1 MTLSTPDLLRSL
13 PWRRLLVLAALAV
26 VLLWAFAPTLGE
38 LAHRWSED
46 PQYSHGYLVP
56 AFAIVLLW
64 LRRDRCA
71 GITPSS
77 SWWGLL
83 LLGMGVALRFAGD
96 YIFLDWLDALAL
108 LPCITG
114 LTVLVG
120 GMPALRWAWPAIAF
134 LGFMI
139 PLPFGLEVALAH
151 PLQRVATVA
160 STYALQTLGF
170 PALSAGNVVAINET
184 RMGVVEA
191 CSGLSMLV
199 IFFALSTAFSV
210 LAPRPLWQKLVLAA
224 SAVPIALIAN
234 ITRITVTGVMH
245 ETVGHKAADLV
256 FHDLAGWL
264 MMPFALILLWLELKA
279 LGRLVVEVSA
289 SAPTAVSP
297 VSATLRPVVP
307 TKASKRRRNRKSIF
321 PPTPHGPKLP

>member
-1 MTLSTPDLLRSL
+1 MTPSSPDLVPALS
-13 PWRRLLVLAALAV
+13 WRRLLLPAVLGV

-64 LRRDRCA
+64 MRRERLA
-71 GITPSS
+71 GITAVP

-83 LLGMGVALRFAGD
+83 LLGLGVALRFAGD
-96 YIFLDWLDALAL
+96 YAYLDWLDAFAL

-114 LTVLVG
+114 LTLLMG
-120 GMPALRWAWPAIAF
+120 GRAALRWAWPAIAF

-139 PLPFGLEVALAH
+139 PLPFTLEVALAH
-151 PLQRVATVA
+151 PLQRVATIA

-170 PALSAGNVVAINET
+170 PALAAGNTIAINET
-184 RMGVVEA
+184 RLGVVEA

-210 LAPRPLWQKLVLAA
+210 LAPGPLWQKLVLAA

-245 ETVGHKAADLV
+245 ETVGHKAANLV

-264 MMPFALILLWLELKA
+264 MMPFALAILWLELKA
-279 LGRLVVEVSA
+279 LGHLIVEVSA
-289 SAPTAVSP
+289 STPAVSP
-297 VSATLRPVVP
+297 VASALRPALP
-307 TKASKRRRNRKSIF
+307 TKASKRRRAKKPLI
-321 PPTPHGPKLP
+321 PPAPHGPKLS

>member
-1 MTLSTPDLLRSL
+1 MTLSTPDLVRNL
-13 PWRRLLVLAALAV
+13 PWRRLLVPAALAV

-38 LAHRWSED
+38 LAHRWTQD

-56 AFAIVLLW
+56 AFAVVLLW
-64 LRRDRCA
+64 MRRDRCA
-71 GITPSS
+71 GIVPSW

-83 LLGMGVALRFAGD
+83 LLGLGVALRFAGD
-96 YIFLDWLDALAL
+96 YAFLDWVDAFAL
-108 LPCITG
+108 LPCIAG
-114 LTVLVG
+114 LTLLLG
-120 GMPALRWAWPAIAF
+120 GMAALRWAWPAIAF

-139 PLPFGLEVALAH
+139 PLPFTLEVALAH
-151 PLQRVATVA
+151 PLQRIATLA
-160 STYALQTLGF
+160 STYALQTLGL
-170 PALSAGNVVAINET
+170 PALSAGNTIAINET

-199 IFFALSTAFSV
+199 IFFALSTAFSI
-210 LAPRPLWQKLVLAA
+210 LAPRPLWQKLVLIA

-264 MMPFALILLWLELKA
+264 MMPFALLLLWLELKA
-279 LGRLVVEVSA
+279 LGRLIVEVSA
-289 SAPTAVSP
+289 SAPAAVSP
-297 VSATLRPVVP
+297 MAATLRPALP
-307 TKASKRRRNRKSIF
+307 TKASKRRRAKKPLI
-321 PPTPHGPKLP
+321 PPAPHGPKLS

>member
-1 MTLSTPDLLRSL
+1 MTPSSPDSVVALS
-13 PWRRLLVLAALAV
+13 WRRLFLSAVLGV

-38 LAHRWSED
+38 LVHRWSED

-64 LRRDRCA
+64 MRR
-71 GITPSS
+71 GSLTNITPVP

-83 LLGMGVALRFAGD
+83 LLGLGVALRFAGD
-96 YIFLDWLDALAL
+96 YAFLDWLDAFAL

-114 LTVLVG
+114 LTLLMGGKAVLG
-120 GMPALRWAWPAIAF
+120 WTWPAIAF

-139 PLPFGLEVALAH
+139 PLPFTLEVALAH
-151 PLQRVATVA
+151 PLQRVATIA

-170 PALSAGNVVAINET
+170 PALALGNTIAINET
-184 RMGVVEA
+184 RLGVVEA

-210 LAPRPLWQKLVLAA
+210 LAPRPLSQKLVLAA

-264 MMPFALILLWLELKA
+264 MMPFALALLWVELKA
-279 LGRLVVEVSA
+279 LGHLIVEVSG
-289 SAPTAVSP
+289 SIPAVSP
-297 VSATLRPVVP
+297 VASALRPALP
-307 TKASKRRRNRKSIF
+307 TKASKRRRSKKPLI
-321 PPTPHGPKLP
+321 PPAPHGPKLS

>member
-1 MTLSTPDLLRSL
+1 MTLSTPELVRSL
-13 PWRRLLVLAALAV
+13 SWRRLLMPAALAV
-26 VLLWAFAPTLGE
+26 VLLWAFAPTIGE

-64 LRRDRCA
+64 MRRELWA
-71 GITPSS
+71 AITPSP

-83 LLGMGVALRFAGD
+83 LLGLGVALRFAGD
-96 YIFLDWLDALAL
+96 YAFLDWLDAFAL

-114 LTVLVG
+114 LTLL
-120 GMPALRWAWPAIAF
+120 MSCKAALRWAWPAIAF

-139 PLPFGLEVALAH
+139 PLPFSLEVALAH
-151 PLQRVATVA
+151 PLQRVATIS

-170 PALSAGNVVAINET
+170 PALSAGNVIAINET

-234 ITRITVTGVMH
+234 ITRITVTGIMH

-264 MMPFALILLWLELKA
+264 MMPFALALLWLELKA
-279 LGRLVVEVSA
+279 LGHLVVEVKE
-289 SAPTAVSP
+289 SAPAVSP
-297 VSATLRPVVP
+297 VGAALRPAPTP
-307 TKASKRRRNRKSIF
+307 TKASKRRRAKKPLI
-321 PPTPHGPKLP
+321 PPAPHGPKLS

>member
-1 MTLSTPDLLRSL
+1 MSLSTFSVVRDL
-13 PWRRLLVLAALAV
+13 PWRRLLVPAVLVV
-26 VLLWAFAPTLGE
+26 VLLWAFAPTLAE
-38 LAHRWSED
+38 LGHRWSED

-64 LRRDRCA
+64 LRRDRCSRIA
-71 GITPSS
+71 PSM

-83 LLGMGVALRFAGD
+83 PLGLGVALRFSGD
-96 YIFLDWLDALAL
+96 YMYLDWLDAFSML
-108 LPCITG
+108 LCLVG

-120 GMPALRWAWPAIAF
+120 GKAALRWAWPAIAF

-139 PLPFGLEVALAH
+139 PLPFSLEIALAH
-151 PLQRVATVA
+151 PLQRIATVS

-170 PALSAGNVVAINET
+170 PALASGNVIGINET
-184 RMGVVEA
+184 RIGVVEA

-210 LAPRPLWQKLVLAA
+210 LAPRPLWQKLLLAA

-245 ETVGHKAADLV
+245 ETVGHKAANLV

-264 MMPFALILLWLELKA
+264 MMPFALILLWLELKI
-279 LGRLVVEVSA
+279 LGNLVVEVSA
-289 SAPTAVSP
+289 ASPAAVPPLGAPLFP
-297 VSATLRPVVP
+297 VATS
-307 TKASKRRRNRKSIF
+307 KGSKRRRAKKTII
-321 PPTPHGPKLP
+321 PPAPHGPKRS